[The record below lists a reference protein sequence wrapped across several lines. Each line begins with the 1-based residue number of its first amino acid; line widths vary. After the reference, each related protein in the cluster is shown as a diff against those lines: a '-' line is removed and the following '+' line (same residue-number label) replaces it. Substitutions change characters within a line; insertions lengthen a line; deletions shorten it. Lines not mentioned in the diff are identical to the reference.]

1 MFQFFRKRTNKP
13 DGDTS
18 NLIIHFSLRRL
29 QKIMGWNGL
38 RHQPLRPITI
48 HHHSPLPTQNRD
60 YHPAKAKIYSYIT
73 SFWYWFNWVFS
84 TKCNIPFRD
93 RDFAWSSFDQF
104 VFINSNFYYILRYL
118 RLFTF
123 YDFLRFIFQ
132 ELKVTR
138 FIFICF
144 YKWGSYA
151 YLLLEG

>member
-48 HHHSPLPTQNRD
+48 HHHSPLPTQNMD

-93 RDFAWSSFDQF
+93 RDFAWSIWS
-104 VFINSNFYYILRYL
+104 VRFYKFKLLLHFTIFKTFYILRFFKIYISRVEGYKIYFYL
-118 RLFTF
+118 
-123 YDFLRFIFQ
+123 FL
-132 ELKVTR
+132 
-138 FIFICF
+138 
-144 YKWGSYA
+144 
-151 YLLLEG
+151 